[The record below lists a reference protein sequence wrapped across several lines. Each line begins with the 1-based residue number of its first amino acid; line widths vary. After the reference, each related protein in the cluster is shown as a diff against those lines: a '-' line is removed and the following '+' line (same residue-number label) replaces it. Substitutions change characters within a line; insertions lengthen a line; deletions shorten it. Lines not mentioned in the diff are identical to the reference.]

1 MFILYCN
8 RIRTSRTSELYLSI
22 ESAKEQPFA
31 AANQEYYEKETSYIV
46 DVTRGTANCGAPPS
60 SGFCS
65 DVLNNLSNSAVWSF
79 DDVNGRN
86 NEAECYY
93 DIINNGCSRP
103 SSQCETLLKSFACL
117 RAFPQCSSSGFQM
130 GTCSELCTQIHEQ
143 CSSDIIFN
151 LPPELVVC
159 ENPSYVSGT
168 NGTCIATFPTPD
180 ATIVDP
186 NFNPRQF
193 FEDNAN
199 TIVIAPDNI
208 VLPYFPPIIATMP
221 PIILDDDDGNN
232 KMIEHN
238 IIENTENNDVANT
251 SNILSTSVY
260 LLVLSMVITLIF

>member
-1 MFILYCN
+1 M
-8 RIRTSRTSELYLSI
+8 
-22 ESAKEQPFA
+22 
-31 AANQEYYEKETSYIV
+31 
-46 DVTRGTANCGAPPS
+46 GS
-60 SGFCS
+60 SG
-65 DVLNNLSNSAVWSF
+65 
-79 DDVNGRN
+79 
-86 NEAECYY
+86 EAECYY

-143 CSSDIIFN
+143 CSSDIIF
-151 LPPELVVC
+151 
-159 ENPSYVSGT
+159 
-168 NGTCIATFPTPD
+168 
-180 ATIVDP
+180 
-186 NFNPRQF
+186 
-193 FEDNAN
+193 
-199 TIVIAPDNI
+199 
-208 VLPYFPPIIATMP
+208 LPYFPPIIATMP

>member
-1 MFILYCN
+1 M
-8 RIRTSRTSELYLSI
+8 
-22 ESAKEQPFA
+22 
-31 AANQEYYEKETSYIV
+31 
-46 DVTRGTANCGAPPS
+46 G
-60 SGFCS
+60 
-65 DVLNNLSNSAVWSF
+65 
-79 DDVNGRN
+79 
-86 NEAECYY
+86 
-93 DIINNGCSRP
+93 NNGCSRP

-208 VLPYFPPIIATMP
+208 VLPYFPPII
-221 PIILDDDDGNN
+221 LDDDDGNN

-260 LLVLSMVITLIF
+260 LLVLSTVITLIF